1 MPDAARIAQAQALE
15 IPVTIQG
22 AKSADGTGRRELF
35 TESAKTTLT
44 FDNGT
49 VLNLRTRVTPGQSL
63 FLRNDQSGQE
73 ILCKVLEAPSEG
85 EPGYT
90 DLEFMETAP
99 GFWEGDPE
107 EPLAAEEK
115 SEAVTEKSEAPTA
128 AELPEPAAAKPE
140 PAPPAEMTA
149 AAGPEPAAE
158 QTDAAENSLAMM
170 GATASE
176 LKLPPAQ
183 VSDLDPPLPP
193 AKAPEEEIPKGR
205 LREVLVPA
213 HEMVPAATPPAPA
226 ATEPTGE
233 QIDAALRAM
242 VAVPAGAHDDAVE
255 PTDANDKAN
264 LAALMAREAK
274 LAKYAALKEKAAATI
289 GRGLAAPKAP
299 KGAEGA
305 EATGKAEGAEGAE
318 GEAAAGD
325 AIVEEAGP
333 PPVPLV
339 ERLTTGKNLI
349 YSEIVVALAI
359 VVAFFF
365 IWHAV
370 SGLFIHPSDWPEAAA
385 PARKA
390 PSKKPLRMVVQ
401 TPAAPIAKAPA
412 ARPIVVARASAA
424 RVVQRPAAPSHLAP
438 ETAEETGPRVVEPAP
453 VSEEPRAEAPVA
465 PKPPE
470 NIPAKIV
477 EGSQP
482 PLPPWAKNLDVAT
495 VVKLDAVIDEK
506 GNLGETKIV
515 SGPRLLERAA
525 EQAVQLWI
533 FEPAQ
538 AGGKPAASHMVL
550 TVEFKR

>member
-22 AKSADGTGRRELF
+22 AKPADETGRRELF

-44 FDNGT
+44 FENGT

-73 ILCKVLEAPSEG
+73 ILCKVLEAPTEG

-99 GFWEGDPE
+99 DFWEADPE
-107 EPLAAEEK
+107 EPQAAGEKPEAGAEKSGTQIAAAEEPK
-115 SEAVTEKSEAPTA
+115 
-128 AELPEPAAAKPE
+128 PAAAE
-140 PAPPAEMTA
+140 PAP
-149 AAGPEPAAE
+149 AAE
-158 QTDAAENSLAMM
+158 KRVEAEARDENSLAMM
-170 GATASE
+170 STNASE
-176 LKLPPAQ
+176 VK
-183 VSDLDPPLPP
+183 LPP
-193 AKAPEEEIPKGR
+193 AKAPEEQEEEEKPSGPR
-205 LREVLVPA
+205 REVLVPA
-213 HEMVPAATPPAPA
+213 HEMVPDTPPAPS

-242 VAVPAGAHDDAVE
+242 AAVPAGTHDDAAE
-255 PTDANDKAN
+255 SSDAKDKAN
-264 LAALMAREAK
+264 LAALMEREAK
-274 LAKYAALKEKAAATI
+274 LAKRAALKERAAAEI
-289 GRGLAAPKAP
+289 GRRPAASKAP

-305 EATGKAEGAEGAE
+305 ENVEGADGTGGA
-318 GEAAAGD
+318 
-325 AIVEEAGP
+325 IEEEVGP

-349 YSEIVVALAI
+349 YSEVVVGIAI
-359 VVAFFF
+359 VVAFGF

-370 SGLFIHPSDWPEAAA
+370 SGLFIHPSEQPVAAA

-390 PSKKPLRMVVQ
+390 PPKAPLPVVVQ
-401 TPAAPIAKAPA
+401 TPAAPGARVPA
-412 ARPIVVARASAA
+412 ARSGAVARASAA
-424 RVVQRPAAPSHLAP
+424 RVVQPSAAPS
-438 ETAEETGPRVVEPAP
+438 ESTAETVEDEGPRVVAPEPEAEQPKP
-453 VSEEPRAEAPVA
+453 VEPVA

-470 NIPAKIV
+470 NIPAKII

-482 PLPPWAKNLDVAT
+482 PIPRWAKNLDVST
-495 VVKLDAVIDEK
+495 VVRLDAVIDEK
-506 GNLGETKIV
+506 GNLGATKIV
-515 SGPRLLERAA
+515 FGPRLLERAA

-538 AGGKPAASHMVL
+538 TNGKPTASHMVL